1 MLSQTLKIQPD
12 PGWVSLPHAAPLP
25 YALTASSVKLV
36 QTNVFICNY
45 SHYIA
50 GSLLNNRLPAE

>member
-1 MLSQTLKIQPD
+1 
-12 PGWVSLPHAAPLP
+12 LP
-25 YALTASSVKLV
+25 YELTASSVKLV
-36 QTNVFICNY
+36 QTNVLICNY

>member
-1 MLSQTLKIQPD
+1 MLSQTLKTQPD
-12 PGWVSLPHAAPLP
+12 PGWVSP

-50 GSLLNNRLPAE
+50 GSFILDIPTEL

>member
-1 MLSQTLKIQPD
+1 MGPR
-12 PGWVSLPHAAPLP
+12 SLTTSAQEATLP

-45 SHYIA
+45 SYYIA
-50 GSLLNNRLPAE
+50 GSSLDSQLPVI